1 MWQRMSIVEVVN
13 SSKYE
18 DRRCTEIEGLKEYE
32 WSKPPPIHMWGAQEV
47 PFRRHVDEPSYET
60 NKCFQVLLLLIAGL

>member
-1 MWQRMSIVEVVN
+1 MFVRLMWQRISIVEVVN

-32 WSKPPPIHMWGAQEV
+32 
-47 PFRRHVDEPSYET
+47 
-60 NKCFQVLLLLIAGL
+60 